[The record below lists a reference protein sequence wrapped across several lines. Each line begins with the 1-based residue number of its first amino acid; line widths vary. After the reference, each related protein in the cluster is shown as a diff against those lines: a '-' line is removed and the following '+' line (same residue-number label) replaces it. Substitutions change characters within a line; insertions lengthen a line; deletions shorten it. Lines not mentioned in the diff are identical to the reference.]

1 MQVVVHGAAIIRP
14 RVIKAPITFSC
25 ILSEEERWITLV
37 MLAMLDATGDLLA
50 EDELHWMWSC
60 AGAAERRICG
70 GAVVL
75 MLSSSSRVHTW
86 RRSSRHGVLQ
96 ERIMPNR
103 TTPRTWPWI
112 KLLHPGAG
120 ACDVRRGEA
129 I

>member
-1 MQVVVHGAAIIRP
+1 NYCCYVKLLLLPAATT
-14 RVIKAPITFSC
+14 ALLFLLMYSITTAGVC
-25 ILSEEERWITLV
+25 QIAAAMKQSESHCCYSIT
-37 MLAMLDATGDLLA
+37 ASGLLNY
-50 EDELHWMWSC
+50 
-60 AGAAERRICG
+60 
-70 GAVVL
+70 
-75 MLSSSSRVHTW
+75 SSDQLIFR

>member
-1 MQVVVHGAAIIRP
+1 MLLQQLCHLLNWQIRP

-86 RRSSRHGVLQ
+86 EKEQ
-96 ERIMPNR
+96 P
-103 TTPRTWPWI
+103 PWST
-112 KLLHPGAG
+112 PGADHAQQDHAQDMAVDQTAAPWG
-120 ACDVRRGEA
+120 WCL
-129 I
+129 